1 MIKNFKLIVLFLPA
15 LVFYTNT
22 FSQISTGQLT
32 GQVNVVSTA
41 VPFLLI
47 AADSRAGAMGDAG
60 VATLPDAN
68 SMQFNPSK
76 YSFIKTDFGVS
87 ASYTPWL
94 RALIDDINLMYLAGY
109 KKFANDQVLSLSLKY
124 FSLGSIIFT
133 DMGANVIG
141 QFNPNEYSID
151 AAYSRLFSKNFSGSL
166 AFRYI
171 YSNLTGGQYVGGQQ
185 SHAGKSV
192 ASDISVYYRK
202 NIDTKGF
209 KSILGFGLNVSNI
222 GAKISYSQN
231 ANKDFLPTQLKL
243 GSAYNFDID
252 NYNSIGLT
260 VEFSKLLVPTP
271 PIFYHDSVDEN
282 NKPVIEYGMDPNVG
296 PVVGMYQSFY
306 DAPGV
311 AKDPLHPES
320 RNVLQEEFRE
330 INYSIGAEYWYAKQ
344 FCLRAGYFYEHPT
357 KGNRNFFTVGLGLR
371 LNVFGLDFSYLIPT
385 QQRNPLENTLRFTLT
400 MDFEKEK
407 KDKTTTNAK

>member
-1 MIKNFKLIVLFLPA
+1 MIKNLRLIVLFLFIQ
-15 LVFYTNT
+15 FYFHNT
-22 FSQISTGQLT
+22 YSQISTGQLT
-32 GQVNVVSTA
+32 GQENVVSTA

-68 SMQFNPSK
+68 SLQFNPSK
-76 YSFIKTDFGVS
+76 YSFIKTDFGIS

-109 KKFANDQVLSLSLKY
+109 KKFSNDQVISASLKY
-124 FSLGSIIFT
+124 FSLGSITFT
-133 DMGANVIG
+133 DLSANVIG
-141 QFNPNEYSID
+141 QFNPREYSID
-151 AAYSRLFSKNFSGSL
+151 AAYSRLFSKNLSGSL

-185 SHAGKSV
+185 SHAGRSV
-192 ASDISVYYRK
+192 SSDISVYY
-202 NIDTKGF
+202 NNDFEVKGK
-209 KSILGFGLNVSNI
+209 KSVLGLGLNISNI

-231 ANKDFLPTQLKL
+231 ANKDFLPTLLKL
-243 GSAYNFDID
+243 GGAYNLDID
-252 NYNSIGLT
+252 NYNNIGLT

-271 PIFYHDSVDEN
+271 PVYYPDSVDNN

-311 AKDPLHPES
+311 SEDNSNPDN
-320 RNVLQEEFRE
+320 RNVFKEEMRE

-344 FCLRAGYFYEHPT
+344 FCVRAGYFYEHPT
-357 KGNRNFFTVGLGLR
+357 KGNRNFFTVGLGLK
-371 LNVFGLDFSYLIPT
+371 LNIFGIDFSYLIPT

-407 KDKTTTNAK
+407 KEKTSTNAK